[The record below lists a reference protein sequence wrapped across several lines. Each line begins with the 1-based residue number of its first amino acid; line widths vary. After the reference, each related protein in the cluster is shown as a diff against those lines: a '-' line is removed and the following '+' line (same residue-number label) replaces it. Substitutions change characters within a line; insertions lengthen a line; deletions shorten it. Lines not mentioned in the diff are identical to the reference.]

1 MLACNQAHDTQTD
14 LHLASTAESGGRALA
29 DTGWLQASLDHGNTG
44 HLTSVHDAGRGE
56 ENTPGAGLDAKPLSL
71 AESLRVLANSQQI
84 RCLGVMALAQGLTT
98 NLVDIVWK
106 THLHMLHPDPARY
119 AVRPC

>member
-1 MLACNQAHDTQTD
+1 MLA
-14 LHLASTAESGGRALA
+14 
-29 DTGWLQASLDHGNTG
+29 
-44 HLTSVHDAGRGE
+44 
-56 ENTPGAGLDAKPLSL
+56 K
-71 AESLRVLANSQQI
+71 SQQI

-119 AVRPC
+119 AVRSCYRAQGVRASQAGGGWHLLQRHIRGLAGFRGVIVGGLGLRLSGLWDPTAGMWPAQ